1 MITGLLDYV
10 PGKSFLHRLNPITK
24 LILSF
29 GLCASCFI
37 SGNLPLIL
45 GIILLNLLASALS
58 GIIGR
63 SLRILR
69 SLVKLSILLF
79 TVQIFFVR
87 QGQVLLRFPGG
98 IYITGAGL
106 LFSLLFV
113 SRLIAATMPLTLML
127 SVTRMSDISNALNRY
142 FRIPYKY
149 TFVLTTA
156 IRFIPLFAAEMAAI
170 IDAQAARGVDFD
182 TRNVFKKFRLLL
194 PLCVPL
200 LISSVRRIEGG
211 AVSAELRGFNLRRPD
226 SGSKRY
232 PLGPSDFAAL
242 VSLAAIAA
250 AAVLVR

>member
-1 MITGLLDYV
+1 MITGLLDYM
-10 PGKSFLHRLNPITK
+10 PGKSILHRLNPITK

-29 GLCASCFI
+29 GLCVSCFL
-37 SGNLPLIL
+37 SKNLLLIL
-45 GIILLNLLASALS
+45 GIILLNLLVSGLS

-63 SLRILR
+63 SARILR
-69 SLVKLSILLF
+69 SLVKLSLLLF
-79 TVQIFFVR
+79 AVQIFFVR
-87 QGQVLLRFPGG
+87 QGRILLRFPAD
-98 IYITGAGL
+98 IYITDEGF

-113 SRLIAATMPLTLML
+113 SRLIAAAMPLTLML

-170 IDAQAARGVDFD
+170 TDAQAARGVEFD
-182 TRNVFKKFRLLL
+182 TRNIFKKFRLLL

-211 AVSAELRGFNLRRPD
+211 AISAELRGFNLRRPD
-226 SGSKRY
+226 SGCKRY
-232 PLGPSDFAAL
+232 PLGPADFAAL
-242 VSLAAIAA
+242 VILAAVAA
-250 AAVLVR
+250 AAVLS

>member
-1 MITGLLDYV
+1 MMTGLLDYAA
-10 PGKSFLHRLNPITK
+10 GDSFLHRLNPLTK
-24 LILSF
+24 LVLSF

-37 SGNLPLIL
+37 SGNLLLIL
-45 GIILLNLLASALS
+45 GIILLGLLVSALS

-69 SLVKLSILLF
+69 SLVKLSLVLF
-79 TVQIFFVR
+79 AVQVFFVR
-87 QGQVLLRFPGG
+87 EGQVLLRFPAD
-98 IYITGAGL
+98 IYITDAGL

-142 FRIPYKY
+142 LRIPYTY

-156 IRFIPLFAAEMAAI
+156 IRFIPLFADEMAAI
-170 IDAQAARGVDFD
+170 IEAQVARGVDFD
-182 TRNVFKKFRLLL
+182 ARGVLKKLRLLL

-211 AVSAELRGFNLRRPD
+211 AISAELRGFNLRRPD
-226 SGSKRY
+226 SGYK
-232 PLGPSDFAAL
+232 
-242 VSLAAIAA
+242 
-250 AAVLVR
+250 